1 MSLVQT
7 HDRLQLP
14 GALEAQLYEF
24 RRQVWSIKMVEAG
37 CGALF
42 GLMLA
47 FLLMFSL
54 DRLWDS
60 PGWMRFCLFALAFSG
75 CAIVPLAMHR
85 WIWRNR
91 RLEQVARL
99 LTRKH
104 PHIGD
109 QLLGIIELVR
119 NDAEQARSRAL
130 CEAAI
135 QQVAHDARKRDFSD
149 AVPNPRHRLWA
160 GLVVAPA
167 AVALLLAG
175 VYPAAAGNAWARL
188 LVPWKDTPRYTF
200 AAVEPLPE
208 RVIVAHGE
216 PFSIAVRLNANTAS
230 RPSQGVVQLGEQQPV
245 AATLRDDRY
254 EFELPA
260 QIDAGRLQIRI
271 GDFLQSVRIEPKLR
285 PELNSVAAVFS
296 LPEYLGRPGAQNRD
310 VRGGVISLVNASR
323 VQFTA
328 TASRNLTQ
336 AQVDGEPTPPEGAK
350 VTSPAMMV
358 DGARRVE
365 FQWKDE
371 FGLAG
376 KEPFGLAV
384 TGQDDEAPSLFVE
397 DLPRQKVVLDSELLN
412 FKIRAHDDFGVKCVG
427 MEWEGV
433 ENPVVK
439 DLARGERLLAA
450 GANDRESLEVNGTFS
465 AKSLGIEP
473 QPIVVRLFV
482 EDYFPDRERVYS
494 PPYMLYVLTAEQH
507 AIWITEQMS
516 KWHRQ
521 SLEVRDREMQLFET
535 NKQLR
540 ELSEADLDE
549 PDTRRRIESQ
559 AAAEKANGRR
569 LANLSSTGEELL
581 RQAMRNPEIGVGH
594 LEKWAE
600 MLQILKD
607 ISGNRMP
614 TVADLLKQ
622 ASQAPA
628 AAQNPSS
635 QKRPM
640 AGMVRDSRSGAGSPP
655 KTDDN
660 KPKPAVPLV
669 VDRESSQQP
678 LPKPKEGDEPPPPGK
693 PSNPTLR
700 LPVTTLVGSG
710 PDKKKP
716 PPPPAGDKMDE
727 AVKEQEDLLAE
738 FDKLADELNRLL
750 ANLEGSTL
758 VKRLKAASRQQY
770 KIAGRINDQVPDAF
784 GVAPSLVD
792 DVPSKVLEEMA
803 SEENKE
809 SQTVSVIIDD
819 MHAFFERR
827 KFMKFKAVL
836 DEMRQFDAVGSLR
849 QLGEDLRKENGI
861 SMAQAEYWSD
871 TLDRWADDLVDP
883 ACSGC
888 CPGCKSKGSLPPS
901 IVLEVLQI
909 LEGEVNLRGET
920 RVAEQARPALAAED
934 YGQQATRLSGTQAEL
949 KVRVEKVIERIRE
962 LPDAE
967 SDFGKEIKLL
977 GMVAGVMNEATEI
990 LARPETG
997 APAIAA
1003 ETEAIELLLQSKK
1016 INPKGR
1022 GGGGANPGGGGG
1034 GTTQDSALSLV
1045 GGGANDKEVREDRG
1059 VSQATGDAGPSLPE
1073 EFRAGLDE
1081 YFNRLERGR
1090 SRE

>member
-14 GALEAQLYEF
+14 GTLETQLHEF
-24 RRQVWSIKMVEAG
+24 QRRVWSIKMVEAG
-37 CGALF
+37 CGAVF
-42 GLMLA
+42 GLVVA
-47 FLLMFSL
+47 FLLMFGC

-60 PGWMRFCLFALAFSG
+60 PGWMRFGLFAIAMSG

-91 RLEQVARL
+91 HLEQLARL

-109 QLLGIIELVR
+109 QLLGVIELVR
-119 NDAEQARSRAL
+119 NDAEQARSRTL

-135 QQVAHDARKRDFSD
+135 EQVAHDARKRDFSD

-160 GLVVAPA
+160 GLVAVPA
-167 AVALLLAG
+167 ANALLLIAI
-175 VYPAAAGNAWARL
+175 YPAAAGNAWARL
-188 LVPWKDTPRYTF
+188 LLPWKDTPRYTF

-216 PFSIAVRLNANTAS
+216 PFSIAVRLSAKTES
-230 RPSQGVVQLGEQQPV
+230 RPGQGIVQLGEQQPV
-245 AATLRDDRY
+245 SATLRDDGY

-260 QIDAGRLQIRI
+260 QIDAGRLQVRI
-271 GDFLQSVRIEPKLR
+271 GDFLQSIRIEPKLR
-285 PELNSVAAVFS
+285 PELNSVAAIYS
-296 LPEYLGRPGAQNRD
+296 LPEYLGRPGAQTRD
-310 VRGGVISLVNASR
+310 VRGGVISLVNDSR
-323 VQFTA
+323 VHFIA
-328 TASRNLTQ
+328 TASRNLTE
-336 AQVDGEPTPPEGAK
+336 AKVDGQPATPEGAK
-350 VTSPAMMV
+350 VTSPAIV
-358 DGARRVE
+358 VNGAQRVE

-376 KEPFGLAV
+376 KEPFSLAV

-397 DLPRQKVVLDSELLN
+397 DLPRQKVILESELLN

-427 MEWEGV
+427 MEWAGV
-433 ENPVVK
+433 ENPIVK
-439 DLARGERLLAA
+439 DLAKGERILAA
-450 GANDRESLEVNGTFS
+450 GGNDRESLDVSGTFS
-465 AKSLGIEP
+465 AKTMGIEP
-473 QPIVVRLFV
+473 QPIIVRLFV
-482 EDYFPDRERVYS
+482 EDYFPGRERVYS
-494 PPYMLYVLTAEQH
+494 SPYMLYVLTAEQH

-535 NKQLR
+535 NKQMR
-540 ELSEADLDE
+540 ELSHEDLDE
-549 PDTRRRIESQ
+549 PDTRRRIEAQ
-559 AAAEKANGRR
+559 ATAEKANGRR
-569 LANLSSTGEELL
+569 LTNLTANGEELV

-614 TVADLLKQ
+614 SVADLLKQ

-628 AAQNPSS
+628 MAQNPSS

-640 AGMVRDSRSGAGSPP
+640 AGMVRDTRSGAGAAP
-655 KTDDN
+655 KSEDD

-669 VDRESSQQP
+669 VDRESSQQA
-678 LPKPKEGDEPPPPGK
+678 LPKPKEGEEPPPPGK
-693 PSNPTLR
+693 ASTPSLR
-700 LPVTTLVGSG
+700 LPVTTLVGTG
-710 PDKKKP
+710 PDKKP

-738 FDKLADELNRLL
+738 FDKLADELNRVL

-792 DVPSKVLEEMA
+792 DAPSRVLDEMA

-809 SQTVSVIIDD
+809 SQTVSVIMDD
-819 MHAFFERR
+819 MNAFFERR
-827 KFMKFKAVL
+827 KMMKFKTVL
-836 DEMRQFDAVGSLR
+836 DEMREFDAIGSLR
-849 QLGEDLRKENGI
+849 VLGEDIRKENGI
-861 SMAQAEYWSD
+861 SIAQAEFWSD

-901 IVLEVLQI
+901 IVLEILQI
-909 LEGEVNLRGET
+909 LEGEVNLREET
-920 RVAEQARPALAAED
+920 RVAEQSKPALAAED
-934 YGQQATRLSGTQAEL
+934 HKQQATKLSGTQGDL
-949 KVRVEKVIERIRE
+949 KVRVDKVIDRIRE

-967 SDFGKEIKLL
+967 SDFGKELKLL
-977 GMVAGVMNEATEI
+977 GMVAEVMNETTGI

-1003 ETEAIELLLQSKK
+1003 ETEVIELLLQSKK
-1016 INPKGR
+1016 INPKGG
-1022 GGGGANPGGGGG
+1022 GGGGANPGAGGG

-1045 GGGANDKEVREDRG
+1045 GGGANEKEVREDRG
-1059 VSQATGDAGPSLPE
+1059 ISQATGDSGPALPE

-1090 SRE
+1090 GRE